1 MRILRDFL
9 FSSSFAPPKFSFCF
23 RAVMETR
30 LAWDGECYTR
40 SDFLEWYGEDQGF
53 VIWENAARAKDV
65 VASAKDVTT
74 SYKAAGAKATEI
86 VDTATVNFVAK
97 MEKSIKVPS
106 KDGAR
111 SSGTIMQKETALD
124 LKYKSENES
133 DEVCDHKIGGDF
145 WDRRW
150 KEPVVVKE
158 ESAAKSWLH
167 EGLRTKWPVE
177 CARVTAPDSED
188 GPWQ

>member
-1 MRILRDFL
+1 MKILQNEKGYEYFFYIYLNFLKYFLYHFLYNLLVCLKHDFFL

-53 VIWENAARAKDV
+53 VIWAKAARAKDV

-86 VDTATVNFVAK
+86 VDTATVNFVA
-97 MEKSIKVPS
+97 
-106 KDGAR
+106 
-111 SSGTIMQKETALD
+111 
-124 LKYKSENES
+124 
-133 DEVCDHKIGGDF
+133 
-145 WDRRW
+145 
-150 KEPVVVKE
+150 
-158 ESAAKSWLH
+158 
-167 EGLRTKWPVE
+167 
-177 CARVTAPDSED
+177 
-188 GPWQ
+188 